1 MNVDVDAIRPSL
13 RFLSDDQ
20 RHQLHQAV
28 LQVLEQTGM
37 EIQHAG
43 ALELLADAGC
53 RVEGSRAYLPQALVE
68 QAIASAPRSIEVF
81 DRAGEPAMDLGG
93 HRSFFGTGSDLLYT
107 LDPGTRQRHR
117 SVLEDVRR
125 AARVAD
131 ALDDLDFIMSL
142 ATPSDVPPAHSYL
155 LSIQAMMESSAKP
168 IVCTADTVDDLSAMW
183 DMAALIRGGEEQAR
197 AKPYLVHYAEPVSPL
212 KHPESSV
219 DKLLFCADKGLPAIY
234 SPAPIAGSTAPMTVA
249 GHVVLGLSECL
260 CGMVLH
266 QLRAPGAPFLM
277 GMGPAV
283 LDMATV
289 ECSYNAPEYYL
300 SYLAEIEMAHH
311 YDLPCWGYA
320 GHSDAQIPDGQ
331 AAQEA
336 GMITF
341 LAVLAGANLCHDV
354 GYLDFGRTGSLEQV
368 VIGAELINQ
377 MRRMGRGIPVNDDTL
392 ALDVIAQAH
401 EKKHFL
407 GHKHTRK
414 HVRGTQWRP
423 KLFSRL
429 GFDAWAAEGSAS
441 LRERA
446 QERVE
451 QLLEQHSA
459 QVLSD
464 ELLAAM
470 QARVDAFVADHPA

>member
-1 MNVDVDAIRPSL
+1 MTVDIDAIRPSL

-20 RHQLHQAV
+20 RLQIHQAV

-37 EIQHAG
+37 EIQHEE
-43 ALELLADAGC
+43 ALDLLAGAGC
-53 RVEGSRAYLPQALVE
+53 RVEEGRAYVPPAMVE
-68 QAIASAPRSIEVF
+68 QALASAPKSIEVF
-81 DRAGEPAMDLGG
+81 DRNGEPAMDLGG
-93 HRSFFGTGSDLLYT
+93 HRSYFGTGSDLLFT

-117 SVLEDVRR
+117 SVLDDVRR
-125 AARVAD
+125 AARLAD
-131 ALDDLDFIMSL
+131 SLDDLDFIMSL

-155 LSIQAMMESSAKP
+155 LSIQAMMECSTKP
-168 IVCTADTVDDLSAMW
+168 MVCTADTVDDLSAMW
-183 DMAALIRGGEEQAR
+183 DLAVIIRGSEEAAR
-197 AKPYLVHYAEPVSPL
+197 DKPYLVHYAEPVSPL
-212 KHPESSV
+212 KHPASSV
-219 DKLLFCADKGLPAIY
+219 DKLLFCADRALPAIY
-234 SPAPIAGSTAPMTVA
+234 SPAPIAGSTAPMTIA
-249 GHVVLGLSECL
+249 GHVVQGLAECL

-266 QLRAPGAPFLM
+266 QLRAPGAPFLV

-331 AAQEA
+331 AAQES

-341 LAVLAGANLCHDV
+341 LAVMAGANLCHDV

-368 VIGAELINQ
+368 VISAELINQ
-377 MRRMGRGIPVNDDTL
+377 MRRMGRGIPVNEDTL
-392 ALDVIAQAH
+392 AVDVIADAH
-401 EKKHFL
+401 EKRHFL

-423 KLFSRL
+423 RLFTRL
-429 GFDAWAAEGSAS
+429 GFDQWAAKGSTS

-446 QERVE
+446 LVKVE
-451 QLLEQHSA
+451 EILAGHSPEA
-459 QVLSD
+459 LSD
-464 ELLAAM
+464 EVLQAM
-470 QARVDAFVADHPA
+470 QARVDQFVAACPG